1 MAQSPQLKQSSPT
14 SPDPQDFRLD
24 ATPAMRADNVVS
36 GEHWRIG
43 LITDSLVR
51 FEWSDSGVFENRP
64 TQTVLNRDFGSPV
77 ERRVTERDGRVIIDT
92 AALTIVYDQQPFS
105 KEGLSVVV
113 KGVADTQFNTWHYGD
128 APRGNL
134 KGTARTLDEA
144 DGAIELDNGVISRD
158 GWAVIDDSAANIIIE
173 TDTVNGKANPFG
185 TWVSPR
191 ATAETD
197 LYFFGYGHRYI
208 EAVRD
213 FYRLT
218 GPACPLP
225 RSAWATGGSR
235 YYRYTQDGYLA
246 LMDRFKREGI
256 PFTTSVIDMDWHR
269 VDDVDPK
276 YGSGWTGYSWNR
288 ELFPDPPAFLADLHR
303 RGLRTTLNVHPRD
316 GVRAFED
323 AYPEVAKRVGIDPA
337 TEENVEFDLTN
348 PDFVDAYFDMHHRM
362 EAEGVDF
369 WWLDWQAGGGGPR
382 PPAGRRDPPEGSRPA
397 VDAQPHALPRLRARR
412 QLAAHLL
419 PVRRPRL
426 PPLPGRLLRR
436 HDRDLGIARLP
447 AAVHRHRFQHRVWLG
462 GVTPPD
468 VRLPQRRAGGPLVPA
483 RRVQPDQPT
492 AFVQLAVLRQGA
504 VELQP

>member
-128 APRGNL
+128 AQRGNL

-218 GPACPLP
+218 GPTPLLP
-225 RSAWATGGSR
+225 RFAMGNWWSR

-362 EAEGVDF
+362 EAERCRLL
-369 WWLDWQAGGGGPR
+369 WAGLA
-382 PPAGRRDPPEGSRPA
+382 AGRRDPPEGSRPA
-397 VDAQPHALPRLRARR
+397 VDAQPHALPRLRARW

-447 AAVHRHRFQHRVWLG
+447 AAVHRHRFQHRVWL
-462 GVTPPD
+462 VEPRHRRPH